1 MAYAGTYAPRNNNTN
16 SGQRRQGRRPQRDS
30 QHHADLTPKK
40 EAKNYKLPDGVFV
53 ETNAVYE
60 IGGVAYLAAE
70 VFDRKHSVY
79 DAIAT
84 GIGRTSAHRD
94 VFEHAK
100 SNSRQAV
107 MRAINKCI
115 ETYARYPSFQE
126 ECRQCLK
133 AFIATAN
140 DPVEALQGVM
150 IGNALRNEIQVEVMH
165 ATCLD
170 YKVQVTNIKL

>member
-1 MAYAGTYAPRNNNTN
+1 MAYTGTYAPRNNN
-16 SGQRRQGRRPQRDS
+16 GQHRKTRRPQPS
-30 QHHADLTPKK
+30 QHEQDVAAKK
-40 EAKNYKLPDGVFV
+40 DKKSHQVPDGVFV

-60 IGGVAYLAAE
+60 IGGMAYLAAE
-70 VFDRKHSVY
+70 VFERKHSIY

-100 SNSRQAV
+100 GNSRQAV

-133 AFIATAN
+133 AFITTAN

-170 YKVQVTNIKL
+170 YKVQVTNVKL

>member
-1 MAYAGTYAPRNNNTN
+1 MAYAGTYAPRNTSNNN
-16 SGQRRQGRRPQRDS
+16 GQRRQGRRPQPS
-30 QHHADLTPKK
+30 QHEQDVATKK
-40 EAKNYKLPDGVFV
+40 DKKSHHVPDGVFV

-107 MRAINKCI
+107 IRAINNCI
-115 ETYARYPSFQE
+115 QNYARYPSFQE
-126 ECRQCLK
+126 ECRTCMNAVNSPSINSVDDLK
-133 AFIATAN
+133 N
-140 DPVEALQGVM
+140 VM
-150 IGNALRNEIQVEVMH
+150 VGNALRNEIQIEVMH

-170 YKVQVTNIKL
+170 YKVQVTNVKL